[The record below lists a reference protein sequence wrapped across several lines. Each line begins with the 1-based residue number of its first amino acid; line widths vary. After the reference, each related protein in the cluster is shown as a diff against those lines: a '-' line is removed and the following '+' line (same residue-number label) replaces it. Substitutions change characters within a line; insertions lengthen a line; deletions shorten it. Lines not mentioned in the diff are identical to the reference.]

1 VTPDDSFVRSRTSLI
16 SLRDG
21 TRVKVRP
28 VVPEDKQ
35 RFLDGF
41 ARLSPSSR
49 YRRFLAPIDELTPE
63 MLRAFT
69 EVDYTD
75 HFAYVALLAEQPG
88 EPGIGVARY
97 VRLPDDPRAAEAAVT
112 VVDEYQG
119 RGLGTLLLEALGAVA
134 LENGIRR
141 FSGVAMAGNTA
152 IREVLETMGARLH
165 FDSPGLV
172 RVDVDLSAHRDLLR
186 GTPLVR
192 RVPGGGPGP
201 GTGLP
206 PTLGWSRPPKSTLGR
221 GRRATLGLVKTQ

>member
-1 VTPDDSFVRSRTSLI
+1 VTPDDSFVRTRTSLI
-16 SLRDG
+16 PLRDG

-88 EPGIGVARY
+88 EPGVGVARY

-112 VVDEYQG
+112 VIDDYQG

-186 GTPLVR
+186 GTPLYDVFR
-192 RVPGGGPGP
+192 EVARGRGPAF
-201 GTGLP
+201 LP
-206 PTLGWSRPPKSTLGR
+206 PS
-221 GRRATLGLVKTQ
+221 AGLDPRSQL